1 MKLRRSF
8 QEKTGLVFG
17 VAQDVVPECSRRA
30 YFLLRDAANPSPTA
44 RVRKP
49 PPRIQ

>member
-17 VAQDVVPECSRRA
+17 GAQDVVPEASRWD
-30 YFLLRDAANPSPTA
+30 YFLPRDVASPSPTA
-44 RVRKP
+44 RARKP